1 MDLRPLPNLEKIAAR
16 IYANRLNSIGVV
28 LRRSPRRTVP
38 MVLDLD
44 ALGTSPE
51 WNADDLAPARSEAG
65 K

>member
-1 MDLRPLPNLEKIAAR
+1 MDLRPPLPDLEKIAAR
-16 IYANRLNSIGVV
+16 IFANRLNALGING
-28 LRRSPRRTVP
+28 RPRRTVP

-51 WNADDLAPARSEAG
+51 WNADDLAPAHSEAG